1 MARAGDIIKIL
12 AQVLEALR
20 GGKKLAAR
28 EKEKLHGNALL
39 SLSAFGGEPKPDV
52 LEEKVLLPL
61 RPRYRCSATE
71 EAEVL
76 RWLVDDMPESNPW
89 KTVLGAVRDFKVLD
103 DVESGRDV
111 SDDKKASEEDLE
123 ASCEISAEDEGPV
136 VNEPEDVS
144 SVASSHKNKSGKK
157 KKVLLALMQ
166 ALGVSDD
173 DDSGEEDD
181 GKDEPR
187 SEIKPRRPRKVLV
200 KLKEGERVLDFWS
213 SFCVTD
219 A

>member
-1 MARAGDIIKIL
+1 MARTGDIIKIL

-28 EKEKLHGNALL
+28 EREKLHGNALL
-39 SLSAFGGEPKPDV
+39 SLSAFGGEPNPDV

-61 RPRYRCSATE
+61 RTRYRCSAAE

-89 KTVLGAVRDFKVLD
+89 KTVLGAVRDFKVAA
-103 DVESGRDV
+103 ESGRDV
-111 SDDKKASEEDLE
+111 PDDKTASEEDLE
-123 ASCEISAEDEGPV
+123 ASPEIGAEDEGPV

-144 SVASSHKNKSGKK
+144 SVASSHKKKSGKK

-181 GKDEPR
+181 GEDEPR
-187 SEIKPRRPRKVLV
+187 SEIKARRPRKVLV
-200 KLKEGERVLDFWS
+200 KLKEGERVLDFWI
-213 SFCVTD
+213 FL
-219 A
+219 